1 MSWFVRDQIC
11 AGKPAKT
18 HTWKA
23 LKLRI
28 FCIFLKSFHQLIDLF
43 HRRCS
48 HILQPAVKKADWKPE
63 NINKRGQNLAYT
75 WHIRVTA
82 VWLWFVALSWA
93 LLCEWS
99 CASPFPHTLPENKSV
114 HHVYPPQPP
123 RLYWLH
129 LPLDSFLSSWQTHWF
144 KLSQLKRSGQ
154 TEIIWC
160 LLYRDANNESIYE
173 CRHRR
178 RATLCPLLLF
188 LLFLCAAYLSL

>member
-123 RLYWLH
+123 
-129 LPLDSFLSSWQTHWF
+129 DSIGFISPWILSSQA
-144 KLSQLKRSGQ
+144 
-154 TEIIWC
+154 
-160 LLYRDANNESIYE
+160 D
-173 CRHRR
+173 RHTDSSWASWSA
-178 RATLCPLLLF
+178 RARQK
-188 LLFLCAAYLSL
+188 